1 MAAGIN
7 EHPLYAEA
15 ANEKGLSIEGLYFS
29 ENACYFDEASFRLN
43 LPLIDLHW
51 MISDKTECTVVEQ
64 VKDRLKIYQNDAG
77 VLTNNPPFDYHLAI

>member
-51 MISDKTECTVVEQ
+51 MISDKT
-64 VKDRLKIYQNDAG
+64 
-77 VLTNNPPFDYHLAI
+77 